1 MNSPTFVCF
10 DLNGTL
16 ITNDTWRDL
25 NYALGVLPSE
35 DQDIMRLWAHGECSY
50 EVCQKK
56 LEFIYKKRGRATKQ
70 NITQILSIYDY
81 AKGAKEIINYLQGK
95 KYTIGL
101 ISNSIDMLVENVARD
116 LHIPLYAANNSF
128 IFNGKDEIQEIKVS
142 DNDTQF
148 KQERVSRWCKELSVD
163 MAHCI
168 YVGDANDDREL
179 FLASG
184 HGITFKGSLL
194 EPIAWKT
201 IDTLLDIQNIL

>member
-1 MNSPTFVCF
+1 VSKKIGIY
-10 DLNGTL
+10 L
-16 ITNDTWRDL
+16 
-25 NYALGVLPSE
+25 
-35 DQDIMRLWAHGECSY
+35 
-50 EVCQKK
+50 QKT
-56 LEFIYKKRGRATKQ
+56 R
-70 NITQILSIYDY
+70 QILSIYDY